1 MRQTLPR
8 PQEPSVIQSLKLKD
22 FTVFK
27 DATFDFAAGLN
38 VVVGENGTG
47 KTHILKLAYSLTQ
60 VCARGAR
67 EAGSSPTK
75 TYLQSAIA
83 NKLTAVF
90 RPDELGRLARRD
102 RRGRQ
107 RSEVRCRYRA
117 PTDEVGF
124 SFNTASK
131 SEVIVDRTP
140 SSWIEKLPVYLPTRE
155 LLTLFPGFVSL
166 YETSYLPF
174 EETWRDTSIL
184 LGAPLAR
191 GPREKRIKELLV
203 PLEEAMKGKVELDEG
218 GRFYLNSGGVSMEM
232 HLVAEGLRKLAMV
245 ARLIATGSL
254 VDKGFLFWD
263 EPESNLN
270 PRIIRTVAQ
279 TIVHLAQ
286 SGIQVFVATHS
297 LFLLRELELLLQQP
311 QNQETHRRFI
321 GLHGRSGGVE
331 VMQGDSVDAIGDIR
345 SLEEELHQ
353 SDRYL
358 EVEPA

>member
-1 MRQTLPR
+1 MRYTVPR
-8 PQEPSVIQSLKLKD
+8 REEPTVIESLRLKD

-27 DATFDFAAGLN
+27 DAEFDFAAGLN
-38 VVVGENGTG
+38 VIVGENGTG
-47 KTHILKLAYSLTQ
+47 KTHILKLAYSTTY

-67 EAGSSPTK
+67 EAGSAPTK
-75 TYLQSAIA
+75 SYLQSAIA

-107 RSEVRCRYRA
+107 RSEVRCSYRP
-117 PTDEVGF
+117 PTNDLAF
-124 SFNTASK
+124 SFNTASR
-131 SEVIVDRTP
+131 SEVTVDEPP
-140 SSWIEKLPVYLPTRE
+140 SAWIDKLPVYLPTRE
-155 LLTLFPGFVSL
+155 LLTLSPGFVSL

-174 EETWRDTSIL
+174 EETWRDTSLL

-191 GPREKRIKELLV
+191 GPREKRIRELLV
-203 PLEEAMKGKVELDEG
+203 PLEEAMNGKVELDEG
-218 GRFYLNSGGVSMEM
+218 GRFYLNSDGVPTEM
-232 HLVAEGLRKLAMV
+232 HLVAEGLRKLAMI

-270 PRIIRTVAQ
+270 PRIIRTVAE

-286 SGIQVFVATHS
+286 GGIQVFVATHS
-297 LFLLRELELLLQQP
+297 LFLLRELDLLLQQP
-311 QNQETHRRFI
+311 ENKEAERRFI
-321 GLHGRSGGVE
+321 GLHRRSSGVE
-331 VMQGDSVDAIGDIR
+331 VMQGTSVDEIGDI
-345 SLEEELHQ
+345 SALEEELRQ

-358 EVEPA
+358 EAEPA

>member
-1 MRQTLPR
+1 MIKTLR
-8 PQEPSVIQSLKLKD
+8 LKD

-27 DATFDFAAGLN
+27 DVELDFAAGLN
-38 VVVGENGTG
+38 VVIGENGTG
-47 KTHILKLAYSLTQ
+47 KTHILKLAYSTAY

-67 EAGSSPTK
+67 EAGAAPTK
-75 TYLQSAIA
+75 SYLQSAIA
-83 NKLTAVF
+83 NKLIAVF

-107 RSEVRCRYRA
+107 RSEVRCDYQP
-117 PTDEVGF
+117 PTDDLAF
-124 SFNTASK
+124 SFNTASRT
-131 SEVIVDRTP
+131 EVTVDETP
-140 SSWIEKLPVYLPTRE
+140 SAWIDKLPVYLPTRE
-155 LLTLFPGFVSL
+155 LLTLSPGFVSL

-174 EETWRDTSIL
+174 EETWRDTSLL

-191 GPREKRIKELLV
+191 GPREKRIKELLI
-203 PLEEAMKGKVELDEG
+203 PLEEAMNGKVELDEG
-218 GRFYLNSGGVSMEM
+218 GRFYLNSGGVATEM
-232 HLVAEGLRKLAMV
+232 HLVAEGLRKLAMI

-297 LFLLRELELLLQQP
+297 LFLLRELDLLLQQP
-311 QNQETHRRFI
+311 ENKQTQRRFI
-321 GLHGRSGGVE
+321 GLHRRTGSVE
-331 VMQGDSVDAIGDIR
+331 ALQGSSVDEIGGI
-345 SLEEELHQ
+345 STLEEELHQ

>member
-1 MRQTLPR
+1 MI
-8 PQEPSVIQSLKLKD
+8 ESLRLKD

-27 DATFDFAAGLN
+27 DAEFDFAAGLN
-38 VVVGENGTG
+38 VLVGENATG
-47 KTHILKLAYSLTQ
+47 KTHVLKLAYSTTY

-67 EAGSSPTK
+67 ETGAAPTK
-75 TYLQSAIA
+75 SHLQTAVA

-107 RSEVRCRYRA
+107 RSEVRCRYGP
-117 PTDEVGF
+117 PTNELAF

-131 SEVIVDRTP
+131 SEVTIGEAP
-140 SSWIEKLPVYLPTRE
+140 SAWLDKLPVYLPTRE
-155 LLTLFPGFVSL
+155 LLTLSPGFVSL

-174 EETWRDTSIL
+174 EETWRDTSLL

-191 GPREKRIKELLV
+191 GPREKRIRELLV
-203 PLEEAMKGKVELDEG
+203 PIEEAMNGKVELDEG
-218 GRFYLNSGGVSMEM
+218 GRFYLNSDGISTEM
-232 HLVAEGLRKLAMV
+232 HLVAEGLRKLAMI

-270 PRIIRTVAQ
+270 PRILRTVAQ

-297 LFLLRELELLLQQP
+297 LFLLRELDLLLQHP
-311 QNQETHRRFI
+311 DNRETERRFI
-321 GLHGRSGGVE
+321 GLHRRPGGIDVL
-331 VMQGDSVDAIGDIR
+331 QGNSVDEIGDITA
-345 SLEEELHQ
+345 LEEELRQ